1 MKPIVAFLALV
12 FTLAFAASAG
22 AAIVTSTDLQGRR
35 ITFDVRATAV
45 DTDWRQIVQLYDQLQ
60 AIQPSPVV
68 ALNRAVAVA
77 ELEGPAAALHEIDTL
92 DLDTYHLFHSTRA
105 DLLGRLGR
113 YDEARDAYERALALT
128 ANAAEHTLLARK
140 RDALPRA

>member
-1 MKPIVAFLALV
+1 VVA
-12 FTLAFAASAG
+12 
-22 AAIVTSTDLQGRR
+22 
-35 ITFDVRATAV
+35 
-45 DTDWRQIVQLYDQLQ
+45 LYDQL
-60 AIQPSPVV
+60 ARLDPSPIV

-77 ELEGPAAALHEIDTL
+77 ELEGPAAALHEVDAL

-140 RDALPRA
+140 RDALPPA

>member
-1 MKPIVAFLALV
+1 MARAPIEMQ
-12 FTLAFAASAG
+12 
-22 AAIVTSTDLQGRR
+22 TDAKAKYSHRQPKVP
-35 ITFDVRATAV
+35 TATPAMMGNV
-45 DTDWRQIVQLYDQLQ
+45 SVPMPT
-60 AIQPSPVV
+60 PVV

-77 ELEGPAAALHEIDTL
+77 ELEGPVAALHEIDAL